1 MWDTHLDLCHAS
13 LRCLSNLA
21 EVQGIEPSTLR
32 WRGFQD
38 RLSTLLAYLQ
48 NLVRVTTLPLATVS
62 SWRVT

>member
-48 NLVRVTTLPLATVS
+48 KLLLGLLLLCFKRRLAC
-62 SWRVT
+62 

>member
-1 MWDTHLDLCHAS
+1 MWDTHLDLYHAS

-48 NLVRVTTLPLATVS
+48 KL
-62 SWRVT
+62 